1 MNTMV
6 TFCTECREDVNYTV
20 ADELL
25 KNDLKGVE
33 YEFNGKKAV
42 CAKCGSEVYV
52 PEILD
57 FNLKS
62 LYDVYR
68 KKNGIISLE
77 KILELPKKYG
87 IGKRPLSLLLGWGE
101 MTFSRYYE
109 GDMPSKQYSEILQ
122 KIYDD
127 PEYYLGFLEKNKD
140 NLKSLNAYEK
150 SKLKTQE
157 LLGIKNKQRTKIDI
171 VVDYLICKCEDI
183 TPLALQKALYYVQG
197 FSYAFTGNFIFTEDC
212 EAWVHGP
219 VYREIYEHYSSYK
232 FDPIGFIG
240 DCDESVLSFYEKSII
255 DSIIKNFSCYSGKT
269 LEKFTHSEEPW
280 IKTRGDLPASVP
292 CDRIIIKEFI
302 GSYFAEIKKRFEIMD
317 LFDIELYSKKMFEKV
332 N

>member
-20 ADELL
+20 AEELL
-25 KNDLKGVE
+25 KNELKGVE
-33 YEFNGKKAV
+33 YEYNGKKAI
-42 CAKCGSEVYV
+42 CTKCGSEVYV

-57 FNLKS
+57 FNMKS

-77 KILELPKKYG
+77 KILELPKRYS

-101 MTFSRYYE
+101 MTFSRYCE
-109 GDMPSKQYSEILQ
+109 GDMPTKQYSEILQ

-127 PEYYLGFLEKNKD
+127 PGFYLKLLNKNKN
-140 NLKSLNAYEK
+140 NLRSLNAYEK
-150 SKLKTQE
+150 SKIKTEE
-157 LLGIKNKQRTKIDI
+157 LLDIQNKQLTKIDI
-171 VVDYLICKCEDI
+171 IVDYLLCKCEDI
-183 TPLALQKALYYVQG
+183 TPLALQKILYYVQG
-197 FSYAFTGNFIFTEDC
+197 FSYAFMGNYIFTEDC

-219 VYREIYEHYSSYK
+219 VYREIYERYSSYE
-232 FDPIGFIG
+232 FDPIDFVG
-240 DCDESVLSFYEKSII
+240 DCDESGLSFYEKSIT
-255 DSIIKNFSCYSGKT
+255 DSIIKNFCCYSGKT

-280 IKTRGDLPASVP
+280 IKTRGDLPASAS

-302 GSYFAEIKKRFEIMD
+302 GSYFTEVKKRFEMMD
-317 LFDIELYSKKMFEKV
+317 PLDIKLYSNKMFNKV